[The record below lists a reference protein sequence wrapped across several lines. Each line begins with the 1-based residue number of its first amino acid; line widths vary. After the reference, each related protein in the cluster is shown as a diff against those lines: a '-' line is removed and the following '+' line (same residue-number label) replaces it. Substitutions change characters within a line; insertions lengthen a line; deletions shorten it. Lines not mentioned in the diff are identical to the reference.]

1 MNRYYYDLHVHSC
14 LSPCGD
20 DDSTPA
26 NIAGMATLNGLQI
39 VALTDHNTT
48 GNCPAFF
55 KAAKSYG
62 IVPIAGMELTTAEDI
77 HVICLFPTLQS
88 ATDFDAAV
96 AEKRIRIRNKP
107 EIFGNQHIMDEDDRI
122 IGEEP
127 DLLINATA
135 LSLEDAFDLA
145 YAYGG
150 VCYPAHIDRTS
161 NGMVSVLGAFPD
173 LPAYTAYE
181 LNREDADA
189 EYRTR
194 FPALQNLRRV
204 ISSDAH
210 DLTALSEA
218 EHSFLIDD
226 EPYSS
231 ALVAA
236 RLIAY
241 LRGEGDFV
249 HE

>member
-48 GNCPAFF
+48 ANCPAFF

-62 IVPIAGMELTTAEDI
+62 LIPIAGMELTTAEDI
-77 HVICLFPTLQS
+77 HVICLFPTLK
-88 ATDFDAAV
+88 AAAEFDTAV

-107 EIFGNQHIMDEDDRI
+107 EIFGNQHIMDEEDQI

-127 DLLINATA
+127 DLLINATM
-135 LSLEDAFDLA
+135 LSLEEAYDLA
-145 YAYGG
+145 FAHGG
-150 VCYPAHIDRTS
+150 VCYPAHIDRPS
-161 NGMVSVLGAFPD
+161 NGMVTVLGTFPD
-173 LPAYTAYE
+173 TPVYTAYE
-181 LNREDADA
+181 LNQGESDA
-189 EYRTR
+189 EFCAR
-194 FPALQNLRRV
+194 FPMLQKLRRV
-204 ISSDAH
+204 VSSDAH
-210 DLTALSEA
+210 DLGTLSEA
-218 EHSFLIDD
+218 EHSFLIED

-241 LRGEGDFV
+241 LRGEGNFV